1 MVLMLPHIN
10 KQSNIHVDYWE
21 ISSALSTQHL
31 LSVISL
37 TNTLMSMSNATFV
50 KHHRYVCWLLMYFM
64 YGNVGVNSIIAKV
77 KNAVWQNLKQ
87 NWLRLTAEKYD
98 LVNCF
103 IFCSDNY
110 DIICNSFSN

>member
-50 KHHRYVCWLLMYFM
+50 KHHRYVCLMLAV
-64 YGNVGVNSIIAKV
+64 NVFY
-77 KNAVWQNLKQ
+77 VWP
-87 NWLRLTAEKYD
+87 
-98 LVNCF
+98 
-103 IFCSDNY
+103 
-110 DIICNSFSN
+110 